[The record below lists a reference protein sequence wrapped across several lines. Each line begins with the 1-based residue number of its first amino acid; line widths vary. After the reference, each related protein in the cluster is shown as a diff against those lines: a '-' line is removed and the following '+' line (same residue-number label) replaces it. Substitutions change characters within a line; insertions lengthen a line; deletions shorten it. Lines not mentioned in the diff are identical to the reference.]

1 MKILQTILFLFSFSF
16 CFSQQLTKSE
26 FKKLIKESKKEE
38 RKSGFSYYSK
48 IIANNKDSIFFKS
61 DKVEIYSSNA
71 VTSEKGFCRTIE
83 LKFLNNNNVNFIDCQ
98 TCKEPSFCYVSTDK
112 TIYQYRIKETDNE
125 LYIFFTNNYNEM
137 NFRIVSS
144 MKNKLN
150 SRNYYKIEMERIK

>member
-1 MKILQTILFLFSFSF
+1 M
-16 CFSQQLTKSE
+16 TKSE

-61 DKVEIYSSNA
+61 DKIVIYSSNA
-71 VTSEKGFCRTIE
+71 VMSEKGFCRTIE

-98 TCKEPSFCYVSTDK
+98 TCTEPSSCYVSTDK
-112 TIYQYRIKETDNE
+112 TIYKYRIKKIDNV
-125 LYIFFTNNYNEM
+125 LYILFTNNYNEM

-144 MKNKLN
+144 IENELN
-150 SRNYYKIEMERIK
+150 RRKFYKIEMERIE